1 MKSKAELQG
10 EIDFLNNVIKV
21 NQNHK
26 NLLKDMGNT
35 TPELYELSN
44 MQIQK
49 AQERLKQA
57 NERLKTIEM
66 EEAAPMKK
74 LEQPK
79 FGLKITPSAWEK
91 K

>member
-26 NLLKDMGNT
+26 SLLKDMGNT
-35 TPELYELSN
+35 TPELDELSN

-79 FGLKITPSAWEK
+79 FGLKITPSVWEK